1 MVRVVVDTNVLVSA
15 LVGHGKPKSLLLR
28 LFETHSLV
36 LSNKMLAELMDVLSR
51 EKFNEVK
58 PSKVGRFLSLLAG
71 GSKLVNPSSISRV
84 VPEDPD
90 DDLVLATA
98 EAGDADYIVTGDR
111 HLLSLKEFRGT
122 RIVEVSEMLA
132 LLG

>member
-15 LVGHGKPKSLLLR
+15 LVGHGKPKMLVLR

-51 EKFNEVK
+51 EKFKEVK
-58 PSKVGRFLSLLAG
+58 SSKVGSFVSLLAR

-98 EAGDADYIVTGDR
+98 HAADADYVVTGDR
-111 HLLSLKEFRGT
+111 HLLALKEFRGT
-122 RIVEVSEMLA
+122 RIVRVSEMLA
-132 LLG
+132 LLE

>member
-1 MVRVVVDTNVLVSA
+1 MVRAVVDTNVLVSA
-15 LVGHGKPKSLLLR
+15 LVGHGKPRIAVLR

-51 EKFNEVK
+51 EKFNQIK
-58 PSKVGRFLSLLAG
+58 PSKVGEFLSLLAS
-71 GSKLVNPSSISRV
+71 GSKLVNPSSISGV

-111 HLLSLKEFRGT
+111 HLLALKQFRGT
-122 RIVEVSEMLA
+122 RIVGVSEMLE
-132 LLG
+132 LLE

>member
-1 MVRVVVDTNVLVSA
+1 MVRVVVDTNVLVSV
-15 LVGHGKPKSLLLR
+15 LVGHGKPKLLVLR
-28 LFETHSLV
+28 LFETHSLA

-51 EKFNEVK
+51 EKFNVIK

-111 HLLSLKEFRGT
+111 HLLSLNEFRGT
-122 RIVEVSEMLA
+122 RIVGVSEMLA
-132 LLG
+132 VLG

>member
-1 MVRVVVDTNVLVSA
+1 M
-15 LVGHGKPKSLLLR
+15 
-28 LFETHSLV
+28 
-36 LSNKMLAELMDVLSR
+36 
-51 EKFNEVK
+51 
-58 PSKVGRFLSLLAG
+58 
-71 GSKLVNPSSISRV
+71 NPSSISRV

-122 RIVEVSEMLA
+122 RIVGVSEMLV